1 MNPTANTYTCP
12 RCGERLPA
20 GMTRCDACGA
30 YIVPSSG
37 GHSSGGQHAGGAPRS
52 GKTASAGHSHAS
64 RSGAAMPTWAF
75 LLIGL
80 VVGGAVGYALRA
92 AVAPRD
98 DSGMPTGPADIMAGQ
113 TGSGTME
120 GRMGGGMG
128 GGMPGGA
135 EQTQML
141 PGVIE
146 ALGKYRTTLADD
158 PKNIEANTGIGNLM
172 FDSGKWDKAIEHYTV
187 VLDKEPAN
195 ADVRVDRAI
204 AYHSLGQNDKALTD
218 MKRVTKEKPDH
229 KNAWLN
235 LGVVAG
241 AMGDRKTN
249 IEAWERY
256 LKLEGSGPHSDAI
269 RGELAKLKSAS

>member
-1 MNPTANTYTCP
+1 MSQTANTFTCP

-37 GHSSGGQHAGGAPRS
+37 GSSSGGQHAGGASRS
-52 GKTASAGHSHAS
+52 GKAASHGPAHSS
-64 RSGAAMPTWAF
+64 RSGGALPPWAF

-80 VVGGAVGYALRA
+80 VAGGAVGYALRA

-98 DSGMPTGPADIMAGQ
+98 DSGMATGPADIMAGQ
-113 TGSGTME
+113 TGAGTGGGM
-120 GRMGGGMG
+120 GGDMASRMGGGM
-128 GGMPGGA
+128 

-146 ALGKYRTTLADD
+146 SLGKYRATLADD
-158 PKNIEANTGIGNLM
+158 PTNLEANIGIGNLM
-172 FDSGKWDKAIEHYTV
+172 FDSGKWDKAIEHYTAA
-187 VLDKEPAN
+187 LDKDPTN
-195 ADVRVDRAI
+195 PDVRVDRAI
-204 AYHSLGQNDKALTD
+204 AYHTLGQNDKALGE

-241 AMGDRKTN
+241 AMGDRKSN

-256 LKLEGSGPHSDAI
+256 LKLEPTGTHSDAI
-269 RGELAKLKSAS
+269 RGELAKLKPGS

>member
-1 MNPTANTYTCP
+1 M
-12 RCGERLPA
+12 LPPW
-20 GMTRCDACGA
+20 T
-30 YIVPSSG
+30 
-37 GHSSGGQHAGGAPRS
+37 
-52 GKTASAGHSHAS
+52 
-64 RSGAAMPTWAF
+64 F

-98 DSGMPTGPADIMAGQ
+98 DGGMPTGPADIMAGQ
-113 TGSGTME
+113 TGAGTGGGM
-120 GRMGGGMG
+120 GGDMASRMGGGMG
-128 GGMPGGA
+128 GGM

-146 ALGKYRTTLADD
+146 SLGKYRATLADD
-158 PKNIEANTGIGNLM
+158 PTNLEANIGIGNLM
-172 FDSGKWDKAIEHYTV
+172 FDSGKWDKAIEHYTAA
-187 VLDKEPAN
+187 LGKEPTN

-204 AYHSLGQNDKALTD
+204 AYHTLGQNDKALGE

-241 AMGDRKTN
+241 AMGDRKSN

-256 LKLEGSGPHSDAI
+256 LKLEPTGPHSDAI
-269 RGELAKLKSAS
+269 RGELAKLKSGS